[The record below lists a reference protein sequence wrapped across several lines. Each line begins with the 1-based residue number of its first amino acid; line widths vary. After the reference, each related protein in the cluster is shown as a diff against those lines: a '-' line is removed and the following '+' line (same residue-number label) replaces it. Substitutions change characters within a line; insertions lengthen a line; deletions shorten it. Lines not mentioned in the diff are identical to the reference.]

1 LSGKR
6 QLASVS
12 LFEVARRVAANR
24 KLSKDGAATV
34 PLIDRS
40 APSPVSK
47 FVMSIANGDTVEYT
61 GEKGFGPGYY
71 RVGTIAVGDSFEIS
85 LFPAT
90 VARSEPKSDG
100 SVRIRTTPELRNV
113 AGRVILNVFGEE
125 IFREPSTGD

>member
-1 LSGKR
+1 MPPLFRHRASLLSVGFCFEATT
-6 QLASVS
+6 LASVG
-12 LFEVARRVAANR
+12 FHVRQC
-24 KLSKDGAATV
+24 D
-34 PLIDRS
+34 
-40 APSPVSK
+40 
-47 FVMSIANGDTVEYT
+47 T